1 MNTTPDFD
9 EIGRTVPLEPRWYLM
24 TLAALRI
31 CFVAAAMYVCA
42 LQLLQIGFW
51 SGLVDRAIVIVG
63 LLVGLGIYADG
74 GEVVWRKLG
83 VLGRL
88 AAFFAGLVL
97 FAGAILAPGNPIW
110 SSCIKLFGLLI
121 LGSMAFGLVHSLI
134 DPSRTLR
141 FRQIKKY
148 LRTLPKEK
156 RRAVRQRLE
165 LNFQTLIAEGFD

>member
-1 MNTTPDFD
+1 MNTTPDFE
-9 EIGRTVPLEPRWYLM
+9 EIGKTVPLEPRWYLM
-24 TLAALRI
+24 TLATLRL
-31 CFVAAAMYVCA
+31 CFVAAAMCVCA

-51 SGLVDRAIVIVG
+51 SGLVDGAIIIVG
-63 LLVGLGIYADG
+63 FWVGLGLYADG
-74 GEVVWRKLG
+74 MDVLWRKVG

-88 AAFFAGLVL
+88 AAFFVGLVL
-97 FAGAILAPGNPIW
+97 LAGTILTQGNLIW
-110 SSCIKLFGLLI
+110 PSGGKFFGLLI
-121 LGSMAFGLVHSLI
+121 LGSMAFGLVHSLMK
-134 DPSRTLR
+134 PSRTLR